1 MVNEIS
7 LSQLL
12 SLHVGRLKD
21 AGGLDPATV
30 SMFKMNN
37 VAKARRIAALAR
49 DILGGNGILL
59 DYRVMEHMA
68 DIEGVYTYEGTN
80 DVNTLIVGQAITGH
94 RAFSPGPPHRAEEK
108 TE

>member
-12 SLHVGRLKD
+12 SVHVGRLKD

-37 VAKARRIAALAR
+37 VAKARQHRRAGAGR
-49 DILGGNGILL
+49 PGG
-59 DYRVMEHMA
+59 
-68 DIEGVYTYEGTN
+68 
-80 DVNTLIVGQAITGH
+80 
-94 RAFSPGPPHRAEEK
+94 
-108 TE
+108 